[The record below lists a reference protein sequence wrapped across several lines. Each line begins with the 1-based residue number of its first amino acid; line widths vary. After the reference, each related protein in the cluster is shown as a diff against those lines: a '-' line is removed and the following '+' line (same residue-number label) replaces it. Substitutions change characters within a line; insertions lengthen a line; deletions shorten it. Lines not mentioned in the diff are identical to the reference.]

1 MKTLSTI
8 LNKEFDFTFSHLG
21 LRLDEN
27 LWSHDKWNVT
37 IEGQDFE
44 YNTGIGHRIEKDR
57 FKRDE
62 FKKVFG
68 KNPKKEKQNLLIYN
82 KEIEGCSKV
91 KPLNID
97 DVLYS
102 LISDAQYGEM
112 LFSDFCDEL
121 GYNEDSVK
129 HNEIY
134 KSCQQNIKKIRTFI
148 SDLQTAS
155 KLFSEY

>member
-1 MKTLSTI
+1 MKTLSKI
-8 LNKEFDFTFSHLG
+8 LDKEFDFIVTHLG

-37 IEGQDFE
+37 IEGQDFK
-44 YNTGIGHRIEKDR
+44 YSTGIGHRIEKDS

-62 FKKVFG
+62 FKKVLG
-68 KNPKKEKQNLLIYN
+68 KNPKKEKQNLLMYN
-82 KEIEGCSKV
+82 KEVENYSKV
-91 KPLNID
+91 KPLSID

-121 GYNEDSVK
+121 GYNEDSLK
-129 HNEIY
+129 DNEMY
-134 KSCQQNIKKIRTFI
+134 KSCQKTNKKVRSFI
-148 SDLQTAS
+148 SNIEEAR
-155 KLFSEY
+155 KLFQDY